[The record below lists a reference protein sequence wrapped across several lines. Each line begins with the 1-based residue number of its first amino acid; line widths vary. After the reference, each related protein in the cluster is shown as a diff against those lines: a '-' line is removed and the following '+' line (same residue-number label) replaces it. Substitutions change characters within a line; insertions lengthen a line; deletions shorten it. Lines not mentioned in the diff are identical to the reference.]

1 MKFETM
7 ENVKRIKSFYDAL
20 AHGDVASARHV
31 LDMNIEWI
39 EPKAPGIWFSGTHRG
54 AEAVFEEVLQPAG
67 EEKDED
73 GVVQSSRQLRICRK
87 CGNRVI
93 DKWSD
98 HGGRTFEK
106 VSA

>member
-1 MKFETM
+1 MKITLTIVVVLAMTFITAWL
-7 ENVKRIKSFYDAL
+7 NGVFLRCPYCRKIGSWRYDPA
-20 AHGDVASARHV
+20 
-31 LDMNIEWI
+31 
-39 EPKAPGIWFSGTHRG
+39 EP
-54 AEAVFEEVLQPAG
+54 AV

-98 HGGRTFEK
+98 RGGRTFQK

>member
-1 MKFETM
+1 MKITLTIMAVVLAMALFTAWL
-7 ENVKRIKSFYDAL
+7 NRFFLRCPYCRKIGSWRYDPA
-20 AHGDVASARHV
+20 
-31 LDMNIEWI
+31 
-39 EPKAPGIWFSGTHRG
+39 EPS
-54 AEAVFEEVLQPAG
+54 VD
-67 EEKDED
+67 EKDED
-73 GVVQSSRQLRICRK
+73 GVVQSRRQLRICRK